1 MEVQMAKIKNNTE
14 QKKQKTGGSSFSSY
28 ARSLRCRKC
37 GREYPLK
44 PLKLCKFCFSPLE
57 VNYDYEA
64 MAKSVDKETI
74 SQGPLNMWR
83 YSDLLPI
90 ESEPVDIGVGFT
102 PLTKADRLGRALGLD
117 ELYIKNDSLNP
128 TFSFKDRVVA
138 VAITKA
144 RELGINTVACASTGN
159 LAASVAAH
167 AAKANMK
174 AYVFVP
180 SNVEQGKLVG
190 AAIYNP
196 HLITVDGSY
205 DDVNRLC
212 SKLVEKYDWG
222 FININLRPYYAEGS
236 KTLAYEVAEQLGWRT
251 PDCVVAPAASG
262 LLFTRIWKGL
272 DELSI
277 LGLIQPVNTHM
288 YVAQAAG
295 SSPIVNAFDAG
306 ALHVHPV
313 VPNTIARS
321 IAIGNPADGYYA
333 LMVAR
338 QSGGGAI
345 SAYDDE
351 SIEGMKLLAQT
362 EGIFSEAAGG
372 VVVAGLKKLVAAGAI
387 KRNELTVIFITG
399 AGPRTQE
406 IVTDIVNPVAIKPTL
421 ESFETAIG
429 TLS

>member
-1 MEVQMAKIKNNTE
+1 MARTQNNTGINNL
-14 QKKQKTGGSSFSSY
+14 KTCRSDHPSY

-44 PLKLCKFCFSPLE
+44 PQKMCNFCFSPLE
-57 VNYDYEA
+57 VSYDYEA
-64 MAKSVDKETI
+64 MAKAVDKEAF
-74 SQGPLNMWR
+74 SRGPLNMWR
-83 YSDLLPI
+83 YRDMLPI
-90 ESEPVDIGVGFT
+90 ECEPIDIGVGFT
-102 PLTKADRLGRALGLD
+102 PLTKADRLGHELGLN

-128 TFSFKDRVVA
+128 TFSFKDRVVS

-144 RELGINTVACASTGN
+144 KEFGINTVACASTGN

-180 SNVEQGKLVG
+180 AGIEQGKLVG
-190 AAIYNP
+190 AAIHNP
-196 HLITVDGSY
+196 VLVTIDGSY
-205 DDVNRLC
+205 DDVNRFC
-212 SKLVEKYDWG
+212 SELVERYNWG

-251 PDCVVAPAASG
+251 PDYVISPAASG

-277 LGLIQPVNTHM
+277 LGLVQPVNTHM
-288 YVAQAAG
+288 YIAQAAG
-295 SSPIVNAFDAG
+295 SSPIVNAFNAG
-306 ALHVHPV
+306 ALHVNPV
-313 VPNTIARS
+313 KPDTIAKS

-338 QSGGGAI
+338 QTGGGAV
-345 SAYDDE
+345 SASDNE

-372 VVVAGLKKLVAAGAI
+372 VVVAGLKKLVASGAI
-387 KRNELTVIFITG
+387 KKNDLTVIFITG

-406 IVTDIVNPVAIKPTL
+406 IVTDIVCPIAIQPTL
-421 ESFETAIG
+421 ESFENAIG